1 MSDASDLDGLTVTVC
16 PNGPLL
22 VRGLD
27 AFETADGQTIE
38 NPRRVVAL
46 CRCGRSRVKP
56 LCDGSHRAGRFNDP
70 AEAADIA
77 DAVATATGR
86 RED

>member
-1 MSDASDLDGLTVTVC
+1 MSEAAELNGLTVTVC

-27 AFETADGQTIE
+27 AFETADGEIVD
-38 NPRRVVAL
+38 NPRPVVAL

-56 LCDGSHRAGRFNDP
+56 LCDGSHRAGRFTDR
-70 AEAADIA
+70 A
-77 DAVATATGR
+77 DAAEIAANLGPPSSLPDR
-86 RED
+86 